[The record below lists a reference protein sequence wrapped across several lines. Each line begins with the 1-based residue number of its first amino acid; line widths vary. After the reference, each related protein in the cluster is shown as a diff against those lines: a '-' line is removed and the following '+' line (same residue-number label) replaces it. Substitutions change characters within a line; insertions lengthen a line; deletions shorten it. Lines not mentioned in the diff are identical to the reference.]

1 MTIDEKLESLQN
13 QINSIR
19 GDVDDMTYARVWSD
33 TCRDIGWIQ
42 DLPGISPGRWAV
54 GYNYIYVMT
63 RILNE
68 FQPHRVLEL
77 GLGISTTLI
86 STYFRHLIADDC
98 EHIAIEQNAE
108 WKKFYLNGHTIPS
121 CSHIYIAPVVT
132 CEKDGQQF
140 EMYRDLHPFID
151 GKQFSLISID
161 GPRGGDYYSRRDL
174 LPYLPQILTQD
185 FIIVLDDAQR
195 PGEQRT
201 MADILLIL
209 KNAGIA
215 YKFGFYAG
223 SKYTAVIASKNLDYF
238 CTL

>member
-98 EHIAIEQNAE
+98 AHIAIEQTVE

>member
-42 DLPGISPGRWAV
+42 DLPGISPGRRAV

>member
-1 MTIDEKLESLQN
+1 
-13 QINSIR
+13 
-19 GDVDDMTYARVWSD
+19 
-33 TCRDIGWIQ
+33 
-42 DLPGISPGRWAV
+42 
-54 GYNYIYVMT
+54 MT

-174 LPYLPQILTQD
+174 LPYLPQILTLD
-185 FIIVLDDAQR
+185 FLIVLDDAQR

>member
-98 EHIAIEQNAE
+98 EHIA
-108 WKKFYLNGHTIPS
+108 LSRMPS
-121 CSHIYIAPVVT
+121 
-132 CEKDGQQF
+132 G
-140 EMYRDLHPFID
+140 RNFI
-151 GKQFSLISID
+151 
-161 GPRGGDYYSRRDL
+161 
-174 LPYLPQILTQD
+174 
-185 FIIVLDDAQR
+185 
-195 PGEQRT
+195 
-201 MADILLIL
+201 
-209 KNAGIA
+209 
-215 YKFGFYAG
+215 
-223 SKYTAVIASKNLDYF
+223 
-238 CTL
+238 